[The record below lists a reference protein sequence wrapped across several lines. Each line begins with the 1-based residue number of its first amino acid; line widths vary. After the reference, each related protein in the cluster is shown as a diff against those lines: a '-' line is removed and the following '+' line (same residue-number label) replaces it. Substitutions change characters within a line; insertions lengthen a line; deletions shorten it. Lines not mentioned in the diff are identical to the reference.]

1 MIRRRLVLSAA
12 ALAVAAGSPAWAQG
26 LDPFV
31 GYQLKKYA
39 QAPEFARFGPVT
51 LADQL
56 RSADYEVRKP
66 VGIVLPAEINAAP
79 VLDEQTTLL
88 EYLVSPTR
96 TTEKFDGARDVRIAN
111 GCNDLLLEVHQP
123 ASLLVPTHIDV
134 DEPATVPDPLT
145 HAVDAFLCYD
155 VAVQKKASDG
165 TPLDVF
171 PDGIQIEATDEFQTR
186 RYDLIKITRLC
197 NPVDVSGTPVLLE
210 GQDKGA
216 AFPIVP
222 TPIRN
227 PDAHLVCYR
236 AKRAKKLIPQ
246 NGCGPVTPG
255 DDGTKI
261 EPPQQEHLKRRG
273 VFVANQFGSGIF
285 DTAKEL
291 EVCLPSTK
299 ELPGG

>member
-1 MIRRRLVLSAA
+1 VIRRTLVLSAA
-12 ALAVAAGSPAWAQG
+12 TLLIAAGAPARADG

-31 GYQLKKYA
+31 GYQVKKYA
-39 QAPEFARFGPVT
+39 QAPDFARFGPVT
-51 LADQL
+51 LGDQL

-66 VGIVLPAEINAAP
+66 VGVVLPAEVNGVP
-79 VLDEQTTLL
+79 LVDDQTSLL

-96 TTEKFDGARDVRIAN
+96 DTEKFDGARDVRITN
-111 GCNDLLLEVHQP
+111 PCNDLLLEVHQP
-123 ASLLVPTHIDV
+123 ASLLIPTHVDV
-134 DEPATVPDPLT
+134 DEPATVPDPLA

-155 VAVQKKASDG
+155 VAAQKKASDG
-165 TPLDVF
+165 TPLPVF
-171 PDGIQIEATDEFQTR
+171 PEGIQVDATDEFQTR

-197 NPVDVSGTPVLLE
+197 NPVDVSGSPVLLE

-216 AFPIVP
+216 AFPVTP

-236 AKRAKKLIPQ
+236 AKRAKKFIAQ
-246 NGCGPVTPG
+246 SGCGPATPG

-261 EPPQQEHLKRRG
+261 DPPQQEHLKRRG
-273 VFVANQFGSGIF
+273 VFVANQFGSGIL
-285 DTAKEL
+285 DTAKEV